1 MATRETRLQRG
12 RRLGT
17 QTLRRL
23 INELRDERQLAGL
36 SQRALANQLG
46 ISQAELS
53 RLEQFGFSAV
63 PLIRLSEMASI
74 LGLEL
79 SASLHRKGDAVRD
92 SGQQAAVK
100 RILECVSPAYIISR
114 EALLPNVGDQRSWDI
129 LLRLESLL
137 VGLEVETRI
146 RDVQALVR
154 RIRERE
160 RDGGVDDVLLVLS
173 DTSHNRELVGQLR
186 DALGPRFATPPK
198 LILAA
203 LRAGEPVPG
212 SGVIL
217 I

>member
-63 PLIRLSEMASI
+63 PLIRLSEMASV

-100 RILECVSPAYIISR
+100 RILECVSPAYVVSR

-137 VGLEVETRI
+137 VGVEVETRV
-146 RDVQALVR
+146 RDMQALVR

-173 DTSHNRELVGQLR
+173 DTSHNRELVGQLTE
-186 DALGPRFATPPK
+186 ALGPRFRTPPK

-203 LRAGEPVPG
+203 LRAGRPLPG

>member
-1 MATRETRLQRG
+1 M
-12 RRLGT
+12 
-17 QTLRRL
+17 
-23 INELRDERQLAGL
+23 
-36 SQRALANQLG
+36 
-46 ISQAELS
+46 
-53 RLEQFGFSAV
+53 
-63 PLIRLSEMASI
+63 
-74 LGLEL
+74 
-79 SASLHRKGDAVRD
+79 
-92 SGQQAAVK
+92 
-100 RILECVSPAYIISR
+100 
-114 EALLPNVGDQRSWDI
+114 LPNIGDQRSWDI

-186 DALGPRFATPPK
+186 EALGPRFRTPPK

-203 LRAGEPVPG
+203 LRAGRPVPG
-212 SGVIL
+212 SGVIM